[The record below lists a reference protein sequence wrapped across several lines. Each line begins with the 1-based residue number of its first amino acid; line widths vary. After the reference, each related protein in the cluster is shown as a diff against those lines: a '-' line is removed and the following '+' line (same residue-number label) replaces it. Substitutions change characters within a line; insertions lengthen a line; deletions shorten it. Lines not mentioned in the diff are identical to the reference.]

1 MVSASHPLLI
11 ISETNSETARTCEA
25 VNPNLSL
32 AVASSAMTGASYP
45 AVLHTFSLG
54 HFATSHE
61 VGMDVIKIAPGRV
74 YTGDET
80 FRPIKELMQ
89 ISEKYLVQPGSYW
102 SLYKGLKKRARKG
115 FCDRLWK
122 KNNDKS

>member
-1 MVSASHPLLI
+1 MINIAS
-11 ISETNSETARTCEA
+11 
-25 VNPNLSL
+25 
-32 AVASSAMTGASYP
+32 
-45 AVLHTFSLG
+45 
-54 HFATSHE
+54 
-61 VGMDVIKIAPGRV
+61 GRV

-115 FCDRLWK
+115 FATDCGK
-122 KNNDKS
+122 E

>member
-11 ISETNSETARTCEA
+11 ISETNRETARTCEA
-25 VNPNLSL
+25 INPNLSL

-54 HFATSHE
+54 HLATSHE

-74 YTGDET
+74 YAGDET
-80 FRPIKELMQ
+80 FRPI
-89 ISEKYLVQPGSYW
+89 
-102 SLYKGLKKRARKG
+102 
-115 FCDRLWK
+115 
-122 KNNDKS
+122 